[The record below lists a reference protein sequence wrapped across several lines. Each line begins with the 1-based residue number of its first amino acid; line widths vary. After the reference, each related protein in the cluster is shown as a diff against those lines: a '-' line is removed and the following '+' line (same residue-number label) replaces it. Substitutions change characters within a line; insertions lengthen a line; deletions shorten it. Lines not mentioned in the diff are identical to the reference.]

1 MDAKIVMS
9 LETEEDIQLDTET
22 ALSFQDDVSYRQFR
36 IGRLLKSKQDTP
48 VSQFHYSSLKQEPA
62 PRMHI
67 NLPKINIKSFGGDPL
82 QWLTFWDSF
91 SAAIDKNHGLSD
103 IEKMNYLNGMLKG
116 EAARAISG
124 LPLTEENYKKGNWA
138 ITGALRQT
146 TNFDERLHG
155 VLIQD
160 RRATS
165 WHQKSQNVLRHLR
178 GKHSRF
184 RGTWSKNG
192 NLWKL
197 IDSHSSK
204 ENTRRNSVLNI
215 QSWPFSG
222 QFPWQIEN
230 CHATGNRNSRE
241 GPYVLSNTNHRGRS
255 ACANSWCSTNR
266 YTTTTR
272 NLQRQT
278 KDT

>member
-22 ALSFQDDVSYRQFR
+22 ALSFQDDISYWQFK

-91 SAAIDKNHGLSD
+91 SAAIDKNQGLSD

-124 LPLTEENYKKGNWA
+124 LPLTEENYKKA
-138 ITGALRQT
+138 IELLQERFGKPQILTNAYMDSLSKIDAPPADTKNLRTFYDTCEANIRGLEALGVKTETYGSLLIPILLKKIPEEIRYSIFRADPSADSSLDRLRIAMRQ
-146 TNFDERLHG
+146 E
-155 VLIQD
+155 I
-160 RRATS
+160 
-165 WHQKSQNVLRHLR
+165 
-178 GKHSRF
+178 
-184 RGTWSKNG
+184 
-192 NLWKL
+192 
-197 IDSHSSK
+197 
-204 ENTRRNSVLNI
+204 
-215 QSWPFSG
+215 
-222 QFPWQIEN
+222 
-230 CHATGNRNSRE
+230 
-241 GPYVLSNTNHRGRS
+241 
-255 ACANSWCSTNR
+255 
-266 YTTTTR
+266 
-272 NLQRQT
+272 
-278 KDT
+278 